1 MIGIFRP
8 TTKFG
13 PHLRRNP
20 VPTVVFVNISDG
32 LSFYDILSITSQ
44 VSIADL
50 LALSDAF
57 VAAPC
62 ISIADSLSLSDAVT
76 REFLRIIADALSLSE
91 TLAITAQVPIA
102 DAVHL
107 VDSPQLTVNI
117 PVADALA
124 LSDSGGVLKDW
135 LIAITDTISVL
146 DSLTSIL
153 VYIPISDAIYLV
165 DLIYF
170 RKGFVVVYLQSI
182 IARTL
187 ELKSTIS

>member
-1 MIGIFRP
+1 
-8 TTKFG
+8 
-13 PHLRRNP
+13 
-20 VPTVVFVNISDG
+20 
-32 LSFYDILSITSQ
+32 
-44 VSIADL
+44 
-50 LALSDAF
+50 

-91 TLAITAQVPIA
+91 TLALTAHLPIA

-117 PVADALA
+117 PVADLLA
-124 LSDSGGVLKDW
+124 LSDEVLKDW

-153 VYIPISDAIYLV
+153 VYIPISDAIHLV
-165 DLIYF
+165 DSIYF